1 MRIELEVA
9 GHDVHFVSINKA
21 DGVPT
26 QEEMLKFA
34 SFPQLQDT
42 EELGIWDRMGGGKD
56 DFYILD
62 AEGKLQ
68 TYLQFYGAVGTT
80 LSEPEDYQNVKNA
93 ILSVLDGK
101 TSEPE
106 PDAEPDT
113 PEPAADIA
121 EDAGPEADAPTPD
134 ATTDEDASDPDA
146 AADAPG

>member
-1 MRIELEVA
+1 M
-9 GHDVHFVSINKA
+9 
-21 DGVPT
+21 
-26 QEEMLKFA
+26 
-34 SFPQLQDT
+34 
-42 EELGIWDRMGGGKD
+42 
-56 DFYILD
+56 
-62 AEGKLQ
+62 
-68 TYLQFYGAVGTT
+68 GTT